1 MSIEIWQSDQT
12 IEATRTNKDGSAR
25 LTYWVRGTDDMDLVI
40 TTVADEAPVAQP
52 IGGDWVIRA
61 KIDPRRRGPSIWE
74 VAVGYVDETDP
85 RADDP
90 DAQTW
95 GFSFDTT
102 AGQTEILQ
110 SLSTSGIY
118 YREGFNPAQDL
129 KGAIG
134 WDGKKLAG
142 TKIFVPKLEFTI
154 EMDYHPSIVTPRFAA
169 QLARATA
176 TVNNDE
182 TWLGFKGGE
191 VLFAGAQGRGDRP
204 TKRGQRTKPTKIS
217 FKFLCSE
224 NRYDLVI
231 GDIAA
236 KLSGR
241 DMGGAGVNEITKL
254 GWEYLWIY
262 YTKKDAAGVVFPT
275 PEWVYVEKV
284 YREMSFCRFFGVR

>member
-25 LTYWVRGTDDMDLVI
+25 LTYWVRGTDDMDGVI
-40 TTVADEAPVAQP
+40 ATVADFAPVAQS
-52 IGGDWVIRA
+52 IVGDWVIRA
-61 KIDPRRRGPSIWE
+61 KIDPRRRGPSLWE

-90 DAQTW
+90 EAQTW

-102 AGQTEILQ
+102 AGQAEILQ
-110 SLSTSGIY
+110 SLSTVARYGRS
-118 YREGFNPAQDL
+118 FSNLPPDL
-129 KGAIG
+129 GGAIG
-134 WDGKKLAG
+134 WDGKRVAG

-154 EMDYHPSIVTPRFAA
+154 EMDYHPSLVTTRFAA
-169 QLARATA
+169 KLARATG
-176 TVNNDE
+176 TVCSDD
-182 TWLGFKGGE
+182 WLGFYGGE

-217 FKFLCSE
+217 FKFMCSE
-224 NRYDLVI
+224 NRTDLTFPEI
-231 GDIAA
+231 TLEHDGSLI
-236 KLSGR
+236 
-241 DMGGAGVNEITKL
+241 GGANEIAKK

-262 YTKKDAAGVVFPT
+262 YTKKDSVGIVFPT

-284 YREMSFCRFFGVR
+284 YREMSFASFFGVR

>member
-25 LTYWVRGTDDMDLVI
+25 LTYWVRNTDDMDGVI
-40 TTVADEAPVAQP
+40 ATVADFAPVAQP

-61 KIDPRRRGPSIWE
+61 KIDPRRRGPSLWE

-90 DAQTW
+90 EAQTW

-110 SLSTSGIY
+110 SLSTVARYGRSLS
-118 YREGFNPAQDL
+118 NLPPDL
-129 KGAIG
+129 GGAIG
-134 WDGKKLAG
+134 WDGKRVAG

-154 EMDYHPSIVTPRFAA
+154 EMDYHPSLVTTRFAA
-169 QLARATA
+169 QLARATG
-176 TVNNDE
+176 TVCSDNE
-182 TWLGFKGGE
+182 WLGFYGGE

-217 FKFLCSE
+217 FKFMCSE
-224 NRYDLVI
+224 NRTDLTFPEI
-231 GDIAA
+231 TLEHDGSLI
-236 KLSGR
+236 
-241 DMGGAGVNEITKL
+241 GGANEIAKK

-262 YTKKDAAGVVFPT
+262 YTKKDSVGIVFPT

-284 YREMSFCRFFGVR
+284 YREMSFSRFFGVR